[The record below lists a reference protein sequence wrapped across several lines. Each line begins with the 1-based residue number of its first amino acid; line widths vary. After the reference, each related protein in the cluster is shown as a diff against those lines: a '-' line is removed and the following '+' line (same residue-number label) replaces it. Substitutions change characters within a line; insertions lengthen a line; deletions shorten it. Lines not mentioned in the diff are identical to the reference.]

1 MVGTMLVHQ
10 PFLMGGIEDVE
21 KAKTSA
27 FGAAGTFFFP
37 FLISIVYLLA
47 GSFFSFDSV
56 ASTIRNTTTNN
67 PLSPGGGSRGAY
79 DLVSLVQ
86 EYHHD
91 DDEIEGHEMGEFS

>member
-1 MVGTMLVHQ
+1 MLVHQ

-27 FGAAGTFFFP
+27 FGAAGTFFFT

-56 ASTIRNTTTNN
+56 ASTIRNNTNN